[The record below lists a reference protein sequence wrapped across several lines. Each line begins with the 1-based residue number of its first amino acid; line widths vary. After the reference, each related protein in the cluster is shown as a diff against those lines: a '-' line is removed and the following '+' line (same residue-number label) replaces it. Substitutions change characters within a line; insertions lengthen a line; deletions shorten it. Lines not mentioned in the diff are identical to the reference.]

1 MKRQSQLKKTRAK
14 FVLVEPISLEL
25 LVDRPSLACAVL
37 IGACI
42 SEGIETVL
50 IQGQTKIYDFIFSKG
65 LIDLW
70 DLMKALDEKSIDE
83 MNLPVSI
90 SSLLEKGFPAFEEEM
105 VQLYRSMILEKN
117 SRDYLSGD
125 RLNQF
130 INTTLTIGKIYHH
143 FLGNPEFKSCTL
155 VDLYV
160 DEILQEQPGL
170 IGFSMHASF
179 DPLTRAIR
187 KKLKSRSDIP
197 IIVGGA
203 LLPHLRPEDFIEI
216 ARKECTDYLFVGMAE
231 DNLPSLIHSLT
242 KNGSSS
248 DIPGVYKVKDES
260 LSGLPLTEATRPR
273 PLFFPDFSQ
282 FDLDKYPSIIRILPM
297 VTAYGC
303 TWRKCSF
310 CSHHFGYSA
319 NYNVIPV
326 DHVIKT
332 IIHLKEKYHCTHFS
346 IYDDEL
352 PPGRARK
359 LSKELLSLNVNNVH
373 FFAYGRLS
381 KGYDDQAL
389 FLLMKQAGFAAMC
402 WGMESGSQKILDSMN
417 KNTDITTMKS
427 VLNKSHSAGIGNLCF
442 IMFGFPGEEPK
453 HADETTRFLEEN
465 STVIDCTLAG
475 TFRLDETSP
484 IARNP
489 SKWGLQKQEDG
500 TWLIKHGMSE
510 VESKAYFKQF
520 TAEKNAHY
528 RDNSGTQLFHLP
540 KLRLIRM
547 LHFVKSAGNI
557 ISLDKILLRL
567 NAGQFNQIYPLLL
580 GTLEKETLQTID
592 TALSFK
598 TNHFE
603 PLKPVKLTPLEAQ
616 VFHLSDGKRSVEE
629 ILNVLIPIT
638 ERKERQQEGM
648 EDLSIKFLISMFQGR
663 HGLGFSKTF
672 P

>member
-1 MKRQSQLKKTRAK
+1 MKRQSQLKKFNAK

-70 DLMKALDEKSIDE
+70 DLMKAMDEKSIDE
-83 MNLPVSI
+83 MELPVSI
-90 SSLLEKGFPAFEEEM
+90 SGLLEKGFPAFAEEM
-105 VQLYRSMILEKN
+105 VQLYRCMILEKN
-117 SRDYLSGD
+117 SRDYFSGD

-130 INTTLTIGKIYHH
+130 INTTLTIGKIYNH
-143 FLGNPEFKSCTL
+143 FLENPEFKSCTL

-160 DEILQEQPGL
+160 DEILKERPSL
-170 IGFSMHASF
+170 IGFSMLANF
-179 DPLTRAIR
+179 DPFTRAIR

-197 IIVGGA
+197 IIIGGA
-203 LLPHLRPEDFIEI
+203 LLPHLRPEDFIQI
-216 ARKECTDYLFVGMAE
+216 ARRECTDYLFVGMAE
-231 DNLPSLIHSLT
+231 DHLPLLIQSLT
-242 KNGSSS
+242 KNGPPP
-248 DIPGVYKVKDES
+248 DIPGVYKVENES
-260 LSGLPLTEATRPR
+260 LSGTPLTGVARHIQP
-273 PLFFPDFSQ
+273 FFPDFSQ
-282 FDLDKYPSIIRILPM
+282 FELDKYPSTIRILPM
-297 VTAYGC
+297 VTSYGC

-319 NYNVIPV
+319 NYNAIQL

-346 IYDDEL
+346 IYDDEM

-359 LSKELLSLNVNNVH
+359 LSQELLSLNVDNVH

-381 KGYDDQAL
+381 KGYDDQGL
-389 FLLMKQAGFAAMC
+389 FLLMKRAGFAAIC

-417 KNTDITTMKS
+417 KGTDIATMKS
-427 VLNKSHSAGIGNLCF
+427 ILNKSHAAGIGNLCF

-500 TWLIKHGMSE
+500 TWLIKNGMSE
-510 VESKAYFKQF
+510 SESKAYFKRF
-520 TAEKNAHY
+520 TAEKNLHY

-547 LHFVKSAGNI
+547 LHFVKSAANI
-557 ISLDKILLRL
+557 LSLDKILSLL

-580 GTLEKETLQTID
+580 GTLEKETLQTVD

-598 TNHFE
+598 TNHVE
-603 PLKPVKLTPLEAQ
+603 PLEPIKLTPLEIQ
-616 VFHLSDGKRSVEE
+616 VFHLSDGKLSVEE
-629 ILNVLIPIT
+629 ILKVLSPMT
-638 ERKERQQEGM
+638 ESTKQQQEDM
-648 EDLSIKFLISMFQGR
+648 ENLSVKFLISMFHGR
-663 HGLGFSKTF
+663 HGLGFSRTF